1 MSGSQNRSCCNI
13 IYRLGLNIVMLLT
26 LLLSILLFT
35 GSFLTTC
42 YADNMETQQV
52 LLRPDNPLWNLLEL
66 AGFGLLFC
74 GCLYLYEKI
83 GEKFRRGLLV
93 FTLTFVFGLGILLI
107 LFGRTVPAADAL
119 SVYNAA
125 AEWILGNTD
134 IIHPTVSYLSYYPQ
148 QIGLMA
154 FLELLL
160 RIWNLTGLSVPTWHF
175 IKLVYVCLLCGAV
188 WFQYLSLQ
196 YLWPEN
202 YKKISCCYLVL
213 VCCNLPMIMYSSFVY
228 GEIPSFAAL
237 SVGWYLLLRLLGS
250 SSPDSSYR
258 DNVSPGGSSP
268 GGSYRNNVS
277 PGGSSP
283 DSSYRDN
290 VSRNDAPSVTAYD
303 YVPRMLRQILFTG
316 FGSILFLTLS
326 VMLRKNSL
334 IPVIAVLLVLLFEAL
349 RPGRNGKMRLG
360 LLIMAVC
367 LAVTSVGILPL
378 VQKCY
383 EKKAGNTLSS
393 GVTAM
398 SYLAMGMQEASRG
411 CGWYNGFNIDTYDT
425 AGMDTAIANEISRLA
440 IDERLTY
447 FREHPGYTADFYLH
461 KHLSQ
466 WADGTY
472 ASRQA
477 TLATYGGRSAFF
489 KEVYEGSL
497 SGGYIEWCNAW
508 QNVLYL
514 GVLVFCIDSLKKRRK
529 SKVVGHMADQT
540 AGHTA
545 GCTADQMA
553 DQLDAD
559 QLGADQL
566 DADQLGADQHGA
578 DQHGADRHGA
588 DRHGADQ
595 HGADRHG
602 ADRHGADRHG
612 ADWHG
617 ADRLGADRLY
627 VYVGLIAVLGG
638 FLFHTFWEA
647 NSRYIFSYSLLLM
660 PYCGAGVYTGI
671 CRIRD
676 GVRSRFH

>member
-26 LLLSILLFT
+26 LLLSMLLFA

-160 RIWNLTGLSVPTWHF
+160 RIWNLTGLSVPAWHF
-175 IKLVYVCLLCGAV
+175 IKLVYVCLLCGAI

-268 GGSYRNNVS
+268 
-277 PGGSSP
+277 

-349 RPGRNGKMRLG
+349 RPGQNGKMRLG

-383 EKKAGNTLSS
+383 EKKAGNKLSS

-425 AGMDTAIANEISRLA
+425 AGMDTALANEISRLA

-497 SGGYIEWCNAW
+497 SEGYIEWCNAW

-514 GVLVFCIDSLKKRRK
+514 GVLVFCIGSLKNRRK

-540 AGHTA
+540 AGQH
-545 GCTADQMA
+545 G
-553 DQLDAD
+553 AD
-559 QLGADQL
+559 QLGADRHG
-566 DADQLGADQHGA
+566 ADRHGADRLGADRHGA
-578 DQHGADRHGA
+578 DQHGADRLGA

-602 ADRHGADRHG
+602 ADRHGAD
-612 ADWHG
+612 WHG
-617 ADRLGADRLY
+617 ADRLY
-627 VYVGLIAVLGG
+627 IYVGLIAVLGG

>member
-26 LLLSILLFT
+26 LLLSMLLFA

-160 RIWNLTGLSVPTWHF
+160 RIWNLTGLSVPAWHF
-175 IKLVYVCLLCGAV
+175 IKLVYVCLLCGAI

-196 YLWPEN
+196 YLWPEK

-268 GGSYRNNVS
+268 
-277 PGGSSP
+277 
-283 DSSYRDN
+283 DSSYRNN

-545 GCTADQMA
+545 GCTADHMA

-566 DADQLGADQHGA
+566 DADQLDADQLDA
-578 DQHGADRHGA
+578 DQLGADRLGA

-602 ADRHGADRHG
+602 ADRHGAD
-612 ADWHG
+612 WHG
-617 ADRLGADRLY
+617 ADRLY
-627 VYVGLIAVLGG
+627 IYVGLIAVLGG

>member
-1 MSGSQNRSCCNI
+1 
-13 IYRLGLNIVMLLT
+13 MLLT
-26 LLLSILLFT
+26 LLLSMLLFA

-160 RIWNLTGLSVPTWHF
+160 RIWNLTGLSVPAWHF
-175 IKLVYVCLLCGAV
+175 IKLVYVCLLCGAI

-237 SVGWYLLLRLLGS
+237 SVGCYLLLRLLGS
-250 SSPDSSYR
+250 
-258 DNVSPGGSSP
+258 
-268 GGSYRNNVS
+268 
-277 PGGSSP
+277 SSP

-540 AGHTA
+540 AGYTA
-545 GCTADQMA
+545 GCTADHMA
-553 DQLDAD
+553 DQLDADQLGAD

-566 DADQLGADQHGA
+566 DADQLGADRHGA
-578 DQHGADRHGA
+578 DQHGADRLGA

-602 ADRHGADRHG
+602 AD
-612 ADWHG
+612 WHG
-617 ADRLGADRLY
+617 ADRLY
-627 VYVGLIAVLGG
+627 IYVGLIAVLGG
-638 FLFHTFWEA
+638 LLFHTFWEA

>member
-26 LLLSILLFT
+26 LLLSMLLFA

-160 RIWNLTGLSVPTWHF
+160 RIWNLTGLSVPAWHF
-175 IKLVYVCLLCGAV
+175 IKLVYVCLLCGAI

-237 SVGWYLLLRLLGS
+237 SVGCYLLLRLLGNV
-250 SSPDSSYR
+250 SPGGSYR
-258 DNVSPGGSSP
+258 DNVSPGGS
-268 GGSYRNNVS
+268 YRDNVS

-540 AGHTA
+540 AGYTA
-545 GCTADQMA
+545 GCTADHMA
-553 DQLDAD
+553 DQ
-559 QLGADQL
+559 
-566 DADQLGADQHGA
+566 
-578 DQHGADRHGA
+578 
-588 DRHGADQ
+588 
-595 HGADRHG
+595 
-602 ADRHGADRHG
+602 HG

-617 ADRLGADRLY
+617 ADRLGADRHGADRLY
-627 VYVGLIAVLGG
+627 IYVGLIAVLGG

>member
-26 LLLSILLFT
+26 LLLSMLLFA

-74 GCLYLYEKI
+74 GCLYLYAKI
-83 GEKFRRGLLV
+83 GERFRRGLLL
-93 FTLTFVFGLGILLI
+93 FTLGFVFGLGVLLI

-134 IIHPTVSYLSYYPQ
+134 IIHPTASYLSYYPQ

-160 RIWNLTGLSVPTWHF
+160 RIWNLTGLSAPAWHF
-175 IKLVYVCLLCGAV
+175 IKLVYVCLLCGAI

-202 YKKISCCYLVL
+202 YKKIFCCYLVL

-237 SVGWYLLLRLLGS
+237 SVGCYLLLRLLGS
-250 SSPDSSYR
+250 ASLDSASLDSSYR
-258 DNVSPGGSSP
+258 DNI
-268 GGSYRNNVS
+268 
-277 PGGSSP
+277 
-283 DSSYRDN
+283 
-290 VSRNDAPSVTAYD
+290 SRNDAPSVTTHGPA
-303 YVPRMLRQILFTG
+303 PHMLCRIIFTG

-334 IPVIAVLLVLLFEAL
+334 VPVIAVLLVLLFEAL

-367 LAVTSVGILPL
+367 LAVTSVNVLPL
-378 VQKCY
+378 TQKIY
-383 EKKAGNTLSS
+383 EKKTGNTLSS

-398 SYLAMGMQEASRG
+398 SYLAMGMQEAPRG
-411 CGWYNGFNIDTYDT
+411 CGWYNGFNIDTYDA
-425 AGMDTAIANEISRLA
+425 AGMDTALANEISRLA
-440 IDERLTY
+440 INERLVY

-477 TLATYGGRSAFF
+477 TLATYGGRGAFF

-508 QNVLYL
+508 QNILYL
-514 GVLVFCIDSLKKRRK
+514 GVLVFCIDSLKKRREFR
-529 SKVVGHMADQT
+529 VAGHMADQT

-545 GCTADQMA
+545 GCTADHMA

-566 DADQLGADQHGA
+566 
-578 DQHGADRHGA
+578 GADRHGA
-588 DRHGADQ
+588 DRH
-595 HGADRHG
+595 
-602 ADRHGADRHG
+602 
-612 ADWHG
+612 
-617 ADRLGADRLY
+617 GADRLY

-660 PYCGAGVYTGI
+660 PYCGAGVCTGI

>member
-1 MSGSQNRSCCNI
+1 MSQYACIIEIYCCGYGGIVSMSGSQNRSCCNI

-26 LLLSILLFT
+26 LLLSMLLFA

-74 GCLYLYEKI
+74 GCLYLYKKI

-125 AEWILGNTD
+125 AEWILRNTD

-160 RIWNLTGLSVPTWHF
+160 RIWNLTGLSVPAWHF
-175 IKLVYVCLLCGAV
+175 IKLVYVCLLCGAI

-202 YKKISCCYLVL
+202 YKNISCCYLVL

-237 SVGWYLLLRLLGS
+237 SVGCYLLLRLLGS
-250 SSPDSSYR
+250 VSPGGSYR
-258 DNVSPGGSSP
+258 DNVSPGS
-268 GGSYRNNVS
+268 SYRDNIS

-334 IPVIAVLLVLLFEAL
+334 IPIIAVLLVLLFEAL

-425 AGMDTAIANEISRLA
+425 AGMDTALANEISRLA

-540 AGHTA
+540 AGYTA
-545 GCTADQMA
+545 GCTADHMA
-553 DQLDAD
+553 DQ
-559 QLGADQL
+559 
-566 DADQLGADQHGA
+566 
-578 DQHGADRHGA
+578 
-588 DRHGADQ
+588 
-595 HGADRHG
+595 
-602 ADRHGADRHG
+602 HG

>member
-26 LLLSILLFT
+26 LLLSMLLFA

-160 RIWNLTGLSVPTWHF
+160 RIWNLTGLSVPAWHF
-175 IKLVYVCLLCGAV
+175 IKLVYVCLLCGAI

-268 GGSYRNNVS
+268 DSSYRNNVS
-277 PGGSSP
+277 PGGS
-283 DSSYRDN
+283 YR
-290 VSRNDAPSVTAYD
+290 
-303 YVPRMLRQILFTG
+303 IIFTG

-545 GCTADQMA
+545 GCTADHMA

-595 HGADRHG
+595 HG

>member
-26 LLLSILLFT
+26 LLLSMLLFT

-66 AGFGLLFC
+66 AGFGSLFC

-160 RIWNLTGLSVPTWHF
+160 RIWNLTGLSVPAWHF
-175 IKLVYVCLLCGAV
+175 IKLVYVCLLCGAI

-237 SVGWYLLLRLLGS
+237 SVGCYLLLRLLGS
-250 SSPDSSYR
+250 SSPDGSYR

-268 GGSYRNNVS
+268 DSSYRNNVS

-440 IDERLTY
+440 IDESLTY

-545 GCTADQMA
+545 GCTADHM
-553 DQLDAD
+553 
-559 QLGADQL
+559 
-566 DADQLGADQHGA
+566 
-578 DQHGADRHGA
+578 
-588 DRHGADQ
+588 
-595 HGADRHG
+595 
-602 ADRHGADRHG
+602 ADRHG

-617 ADRLGADRLY
+617 ADRLY
-627 VYVGLIAVLGG
+627 IYVGLIAVLGG

>member
-26 LLLSILLFT
+26 LLLSMLLFA

-160 RIWNLTGLSVPTWHF
+160 RIWNLTGLSVPAWHF
-175 IKLVYVCLLCGAV
+175 IKLVYVCLLCGAI

-237 SVGWYLLLRLLGS
+237 SVGCYLLLRLLGS
-250 SSPDSSYR
+250 I
-258 DNVSPGGSSP
+258 SPGG
-268 GGSYRNNVS
+268 
-277 PGGSSP
+277 
-283 DSSYRDN
+283 SYRDN

-425 AGMDTAIANEISRLA
+425 AGMDTALANEISRLA
-440 IDERLTY
+440 IDERLAY

-489 KEVYEGSL
+489 KGVYEGSL

-545 GCTADQMA
+545 GCTADHM
-553 DQLDAD
+553 AD
-559 QLGADQL
+559 QLGAD
-566 DADQLGADQHGA
+566 
-578 DQHGADRHGA
+578 
-588 DRHGADQ
+588 
-595 HGADRHG
+595 
-602 ADRHGADRHG
+602 
-612 ADWHG
+612 
-617 ADRLGADRLY
+617 RLY
-627 VYVGLIAVLGG
+627 IYVGLIAVLGG

>member
-26 LLLSILLFT
+26 LLLSMLLFA

-160 RIWNLTGLSVPTWHF
+160 RIWNLTGLSVPAWHF

-237 SVGWYLLLRLLGS
+237 SVGCYLLLRLLGS
-250 SSPDSSYR
+250 GSPGGSYR
-258 DNVSPGGSSP
+258 DNVSPGGSS
-268 GGSYRNNVS
+268 
-277 PGGSSP
+277 
-283 DSSYRDN
+283 RDC
-290 VSRNDAPSVTAYD
+290 VSRSDAPSVTAYD

-349 RPGRNGKMRLG
+349 RFGRSVRSRLC
-360 LLIMAVC
+360 LLGIAVC

-440 IDERLTY
+440 IDESLTY

-497 SGGYIEWCNAW
+497 SEGYIEWCNAW

-514 GVLVFCIDSLKKRRK
+514 GVLVFCIGSLKKRRK

-540 AGHTA
+540 AGYTA
-545 GCTADQMA
+545 GCTADHM
-553 DQLDAD
+553 
-559 QLGADQL
+559 ADQL

-578 DQHGADRHGA
+578 D
-588 DRHGADQ
+588 
-595 HGADRHG
+595 
-602 ADRHGADRHG
+602 
-612 ADWHG
+612 
-617 ADRLGADRLY
+617 RLY
-627 VYVGLIAVLGG
+627 IYVGLIAVLGG

>member
-26 LLLSILLFT
+26 LLLSMLLFA

-160 RIWNLTGLSVPTWHF
+160 RIWNLTGLSAPAWHF

-196 YLWPEN
+196 YLWPEK

-237 SVGWYLLLRLLGS
+237 SVGCYLLLRLLGGVS
-250 SSPDSSYR
+250 PGGSYRDNVSPCGSSPDSSYR
-258 DNVSPGGSSP
+258 DNVSLGS
-268 GGSYRNNVS
+268 
-277 PGGSSP
+277 SSP

-378 VQKCY
+378 IQKCY

-514 GVLVFCIDSLKKRRK
+514 GVLVFCIGSLKKRRK

-545 GCTADQMA
+545 GCTADHMA
-553 DQLDAD
+553 EHTAGRTAD
-559 QLGADQL
+559 PIVGHTA
-566 DADQLGADQHGA
+566 GRT
-578 DQHGADRHGA
+578 ADRPGT
-588 DRHGADQ
+588 
-595 HGADRHG
+595 
-602 ADRHGADRHG
+602 
-612 ADWHG
+612 
-617 ADRLGADRLY
+617 DRLGTDHLY

>member
-1 MSGSQNRSCCNI
+1 MRGSQNRSCCNI

-26 LLLSILLFT
+26 LLLSMLLFA

-93 FTLTFVFGLGILLI
+93 FTLAFVFGFGILLI

-134 IIHPTVSYLSYYPQ
+134 IIHPTASYLSYYPQ

-160 RIWNLTGLSVPTWHF
+160 RLWNLTGLSAPAWHF
-175 IKLVYVCLLCGAV
+175 IKLVYVCLLCVAI

-202 YKKISCCYLVL
+202 YKKISCCYLIL

-237 SVGWYLLLRLLGS
+237 SVGWYLLLRLLDSVSLGS
-250 SSPDSSYR
+250 ASLDSVSRDSVSPDS
-258 DNVSPGGSSP
+258 VSPDS
-268 GGSYRNNVS
+268 VS
-277 PGGSSP
+277 PDSVSLGSAFLSSASLSSASLDSASLSSASL

-290 VSRNDAPSVTAYD
+290 VSRNDAPSVTA
-303 YVPRMLRQILFTG
+303 PRMLCRIIFTG

-334 IPVIAVLLVLLFEAL
+334 VPVIAVLLVLLFEAL

-367 LAVTSVGILPL
+367 LAVTSVNVLPL
-378 VQKCY
+378 TQKIY

-398 SYLAMGMQEASRG
+398 SYLAMGMQESSRG
-411 CGWYNGFNIDTYDT
+411 CGWYNGFNIDTYDA
-425 AGMDTAIANEISRLA
+425 AGMDTALANEISRLA
-440 IDERLTY
+440 IDERLAY

-477 TLATYGGRSAFF
+477 TLATYGGRSSFF

-514 GVLVFCIDSLKKRRK
+514 GVLVFCIDSLKKRRE
-529 SKVVGHMADQT
+529 SRV
-540 AGHTA
+540 
-545 GCTADQMA
+545 
-553 DQLDAD
+553 
-559 QLGADQL
+559 
-566 DADQLGADQHGA
+566 
-578 DQHGADRHGA
+578 
-588 DRHGADQ
+588 
-595 HGADRHG
+595 
-602 ADRHGADRHG
+602 
-612 ADWHG
+612 
-617 ADRLGADRLY
+617 ADRLY

-660 PYCGAGVYTGI
+660 PYCGAGIYTLLPPKRGH
-671 CRIRD
+671 R
-676 GVRSRFH
+676 

>member
-26 LLLSILLFT
+26 MLLSMLLFA

-160 RIWNLTGLSVPTWHF
+160 RIWNLTGLSVPAWHF
-175 IKLVYVCLLCGAV
+175 IKLVYVCLLCGAI

-196 YLWPEN
+196 YLWPEK

-237 SVGWYLLLRLLGS
+237 SVGCYLLLRLLGGV
-250 SSPDSSYR
+250 SPGGSYR
-258 DNVSPGGSSP
+258 DNVSPGD
-268 GGSYRNNVS
+268 
-277 PGGSSP
+277 SSP

-326 VMLRKNSL
+326 VLLRKNSL

-425 AGMDTAIANEISRLA
+425 AGMDTALANEISRLA

-514 GVLVFCIDSLKKRRK
+514 GVLIFCIDSLKKRRE
-529 SKVVGHMADQT
+529 SRAAGHMDGRT
-540 AGHTA
+540 ANRMAEHTA
-545 GCTADQMA
+545 GRTADQMA
-553 DQLDAD
+553 EHTAGRTAD
-559 QLGADQL
+559 PIVGHTA
-566 DADQLGADQHGA
+566 GRT
-578 DQHGADRHGA
+578 ADRPGT
-588 DRHGADQ
+588 
-595 HGADRHG
+595 
-602 ADRHGADRHG
+602 
-612 ADWHG
+612 
-617 ADRLGADRLY
+617 DRLGTDHLY
-627 VYVGLIAVLGG
+627 VYVGLIAVLGA

>member
-1 MSGSQNRSCCNI
+1 MRGSQNRSCCNI

-26 LLLSILLFT
+26 LLLSMLLFA

-93 FTLTFVFGLGILLI
+93 FTLAFVFGLGILLI

-160 RIWNLTGLSVPTWHF
+160 RLWNLTGLSAPAWHF
-175 IKLVYVCLLCGAV
+175 IKLVYVCLLCVAI

-196 YLWPEN
+196 YLWSEN
-202 YKKISCCYLVL
+202 YKKISCCYLVM

-250 SSPDSSYR
+250 ASLSSASL
-258 DNVSPGGSSP
+258 
-268 GGSYRNNVS
+268 
-277 PGGSSP
+277 

-290 VSRNDAPSVTAYD
+290 VSRNDAPSVTA
-303 YVPRMLRQILFTG
+303 PHMLCRIIFTG

-367 LAVTSVGILPL
+367 LAVTSVNVLPL
-378 VQKCY
+378 TQKIY

-398 SYLAMGMQEASRG
+398 SYLAMGMQESSRG
-411 CGWYNGFNIDTYDT
+411 CGWYNGFNIDTYDA
-425 AGMDTAIANEISRLA
+425 AGMDTALANEISRLA
-440 IDERLTY
+440 IDERLAY

-477 TLATYGGRSAFF
+477 TLATYGGRSSFF

-514 GVLVFCIDSLKKRRK
+514 GVLVFCIDSLKKRRE
-529 SKVVGHMADQT
+529 SRV
-540 AGHTA
+540 
-545 GCTADQMA
+545 
-553 DQLDAD
+553 
-559 QLGADQL
+559 
-566 DADQLGADQHGA
+566 
-578 DQHGADRHGA
+578 
-588 DRHGADQ
+588 
-595 HGADRHG
+595 
-602 ADRHGADRHG
+602 
-612 ADWHG
+612 

-660 PYCGAGVYTGI
+660 PYCGAGIYTLLPRKRGH
-671 CRIRD
+671 R
-676 GVRSRFH
+676 

>member
-1 MSGSQNRSCCNI
+1 MSQYACIIKFNCCGYGGIVSMSGSQNRSCCNI

-26 LLLSILLFT
+26 LLLSMLLFA

-52 LLRPDNPLWNLLEL
+52 LLRPDNLLWNLLEL

-160 RIWNLTGLSVPTWHF
+160 RIWNLTGLSVPAWHF
-175 IKLVYVCLLCGAV
+175 IKLVYVCLLCGAI

-228 GEIPSFAAL
+228 GEIPSFTAL

-250 SSPDSSYR
+250 
-258 DNVSPGGSSP
+258 
-268 GGSYRNNVS
+268 
-277 PGGSSP
+277 SSP

-378 VQKCY
+378 IQKCY

-545 GCTADQMA
+545 GCTADHM
-553 DQLDAD
+553 
-559 QLGADQL
+559 ADQL

-578 DQHGADRHGA
+578 D
-588 DRHGADQ
+588 
-595 HGADRHG
+595 
-602 ADRHGADRHG
+602 
-612 ADWHG
+612 WHG
-617 ADRLGADRLY
+617 ADRLY
-627 VYVGLIAVLGG
+627 IYVGLIAVLGG

>member
-26 LLLSILLFT
+26 LLLSMLLFA

-160 RIWNLTGLSVPTWHF
+160 RIWNLTGLSVPAWHF
-175 IKLVYVCLLCGAV
+175 IKLVYVCLLCGAI

-202 YKKISCCYLVL
+202 YKNISCCYLVL

-258 DNVSPGGSSP
+258 D
-268 GGSYRNNVS
+268 NVS

-545 GCTADQMA
+545 GCTADHMA

-602 ADRHGADRHG
+602 ADRHGAD
-612 ADWHG
+612 WHG
-617 ADRLGADRLY
+617 ADRLY
-627 VYVGLIAVLGG
+627 IYVGLIAVLGG

>member
-26 LLLSILLFT
+26 LLLSMLLFA

-74 GCLYLYEKI
+74 GCLYLYAKI
-83 GEKFRRGLLV
+83 GERFRRGLLL
-93 FTLTFVFGLGILLI
+93 FTLGFVFGLGVLLI

-134 IIHPTVSYLSYYPQ
+134 IIHPTASYLSYYPQ

-160 RIWNLTGLSVPTWHF
+160 RIWNLTGLSAPAWHF
-175 IKLVYVCLLCGAV
+175 IKLVYVCLLCGAI

-237 SVGWYLLLRLLGS
+237 SVGCYLLLRLLGS
-250 SSPDSSYR
+250 ASLDSASLDSSYR
-258 DNVSPGGSSP
+258 DNI
-268 GGSYRNNVS
+268 
-277 PGGSSP
+277 
-283 DSSYRDN
+283 
-290 VSRNDAPSVTAYD
+290 SRNDAPSVTTHGPA
-303 YVPRMLRQILFTG
+303 PHMLCRIIFTG

-334 IPVIAVLLVLLFEAL
+334 VPVIAVLLVLLFEAL

-367 LAVTSVGILPL
+367 LAVTSVNVLPL
-378 VQKCY
+378 TQKIY
-383 EKKAGNTLSS
+383 EKKTGNTLSS

-398 SYLAMGMQEASRG
+398 SYLAMGMQEAPRG
-411 CGWYNGFNIDTYDT
+411 CGWYNGFNIDTYDA
-425 AGMDTAIANEISRLA
+425 AGMDTALANEISRLA
-440 IDERLTY
+440 INERLVY

-477 TLATYGGRSAFF
+477 TLATYGGRGAFF

-508 QNVLYL
+508 QNILYL
-514 GVLVFCIDSLKKRRK
+514 GVLVFCIDSLKKRREFR
-529 SKVVGHMADQT
+529 VAGHMADQT

-545 GCTADQMA
+545 GCTADHMA
-553 DQLDAD
+553 DQLDAG

-566 DADQLGADQHGA
+566 
-578 DQHGADRHGA
+578 GADRHGA
-588 DRHGADQ
+588 DRH
-595 HGADRHG
+595 
-602 ADRHGADRHG
+602 
-612 ADWHG
+612 
-617 ADRLGADRLY
+617 GADRLY

-660 PYCGAGVYTGI
+660 PYCGAGVCTGI

>member
-1 MSGSQNRSCCNI
+1 MSQYACIIEIYCCGYGGIVSMSGSQNRSCCNI

-26 LLLSILLFT
+26 LLLSMLLFA

-52 LLRPDNPLWNLLEL
+52 LLRPDNLLWNLLEL

-160 RIWNLTGLSVPTWHF
+160 RIWNLTGLSVPAWHF
-175 IKLVYVCLLCGAV
+175 IKLVYVCLLCGAI

-237 SVGWYLLLRLLGS
+237 SVGCYLLLRLLGS
-250 SSPDSSYR
+250 
-258 DNVSPGGSSP
+258 
-268 GGSYRNNVS
+268 
-277 PGGSSP
+277 SSP

-447 FREHPGYTADFYLH
+447 FREHPDYTADFYLH

-545 GCTADQMA
+545 GCTADHM
-553 DQLDAD
+553 
-559 QLGADQL
+559 ADQL

-578 DQHGADRHGA
+578 DQHGADR
-588 DRHGADQ
+588 
-595 HGADRHG
+595 
-602 ADRHGADRHG
+602 
-612 ADWHG
+612 
-617 ADRLGADRLY
+617 LY
-627 VYVGLIAVLGG
+627 IYVGLIAVLGG

-676 GVRSRFH
+676 WVRSRFH

>member
-1 MSGSQNRSCCNI
+1 MEKLYKISL
-13 IYRLGLNIVMLLT
+13 YAVKFLT
-26 LLLSILLFT
+26 LLLAVLLFA

-52 LLRPDNPLWNLLEL
+52 LFRLDNPLWNLLEL

-74 GCLYLYEKI
+74 GCLYLYAKI
-83 GEKFRRGLLV
+83 GERFRRGLLL
-93 FTLTFVFGLGILLI
+93 FTLGFVFGLGILLI

-134 IIHPTVSYLSYYPQ
+134 IIHPTASYLSYYPQ

-160 RIWNLTGLSVPTWHF
+160 RIWNLTGLSAPVWHF
-175 IKLVYVCLLCGAV
+175 IKLIYVCLLCGAI

-202 YKKISCCYLVL
+202 YKKISCCYLVM

-250 SSPDSSYR
+250 SSPDSFSR
-258 DNVSPGGSSP
+258 DNVSLDSASL
-268 GGSYRNNVS
+268 
-277 PGGSSP
+277 

-290 VSRNDAPSVTAYD
+290 ISRNDAPSVTAHG
-303 YVPRMLRQILFTG
+303 PAPHMLCRIIFTG
-316 FGSILFLTLS
+316 FGSILFLTLA

-334 IPVIAVLLVLLFEAL
+334 VPVIAVLLVLLFEAL

-367 LAVTSVGILPL
+367 LAVTSVNVLPL
-378 VQKCY
+378 TQKIY

-398 SYLAMGMQEASRG
+398 SYLAMGMQEAPRG
-411 CGWYNGFNIDTYDT
+411 CGWYNGFNIDTYDA
-425 AGMDTAIANEISRLA
+425 AGMDTALANEISRLA
-440 IDERLTY
+440 INERLVY

-514 GVLVFCIDSLKKRRK
+514 GVLVFCIDSLKKRRE
-529 SKVVGHMADQT
+529 SRVAGHMADQT

-545 GCTADQMA
+545 GCTADHMA
-553 DQLDAD
+553 DQLD
-559 QLGADQL
+559 
-566 DADQLGADQHGA
+566 
-578 DQHGADRHGA
+578 
-588 DRHGADQ
+588 
-595 HGADRHG
+595 ADRHG
-602 ADRHGADRHG
+602 ADRHGADR
-612 ADWHG
+612 HG

-627 VYVGLIAVLGG
+627 VYVGLITVLGG

>member
-26 LLLSILLFT
+26 LLLSMLLFA

-93 FTLTFVFGLGILLI
+93 FTLIFVFGLGILLI

-160 RIWNLTGLSVPTWHF
+160 RIWNLTGLSVPAWHF
-175 IKLVYVCLLCGAV
+175 IKLVYVCLLCGAI

-237 SVGWYLLLRLLGS
+237 SVGCYLLLRLLGS
-250 SSPDSSYR
+250 
-258 DNVSPGGSSP
+258 VSPGG
-268 GGSYRNNVS
+268 
-277 PGGSSP
+277 
-283 DSSYRDN
+283 SYRDN
-290 VSRNDAPSVTAYD
+290 VSRNDAPSVTAHGSA
-303 YVPRMLRQILFTG
+303 PHMLCRIIFTG

-334 IPVIAVLLVLLFEAL
+334 IPIIAVLLVLLFEAL
-349 RPGRNGKMRLG
+349 RFGRSVRSRLC
-360 LLIMAVC
+360 LLGIAVC

-425 AGMDTAIANEISRLA
+425 AGMDTALANEISRLT

-529 SKVVGHMADQT
+529 SKVVGHMTDQT

-545 GCTADQMA
+545 GCTADHMA
-553 DQLDAD
+553 DQLD
-559 QLGADQL
+559 
-566 DADQLGADQHGA
+566 
-578 DQHGADRHGA
+578 
-588 DRHGADQ
+588 
-595 HGADRHG
+595 ADRHG
-602 ADRHGADRHG
+602 ADRHGADRLGADRHG
-612 ADWHG
+612 TDWHG
-617 ADRLGADRLY
+617 TDRLGTDWHGTDRLY

-671 CRIRD
+671 CRIQD

>member
-1 MSGSQNRSCCNI
+1 MSQYACIIEIYCCGYGGIVSMRGSQNRSCCNI

-26 LLLSILLFT
+26 LLLSMLLFA

-93 FTLTFVFGLGILLI
+93 FTLAFVFGLGILLI

-134 IIHPTVSYLSYYPQ
+134 IIHPTASYLSYYPQ

-160 RIWNLTGLSVPTWHF
+160 RLWNLTGLSAPAWHF
-175 IKLVYVCLLCGAV
+175 IKLVYVCLLCGAI
-188 WFQYLSLQ
+188 WLQYLSLQ

-202 YKKISCCYLVL
+202 YKKISCCYLIL

-250 SSPDSSYR
+250 ASRDS
-258 DNVSPGGSSP
+258 
-268 GGSYRNNVS
+268 
-277 PGGSSP
+277 
-283 DSSYRDN
+283 
-290 VSRNDAPSVTAYD
+290 VSRNDAPSVTT
-303 YVPRMLRQILFTG
+303 RMLCRIIFTG

-367 LAVTSVGILPL
+367 LAVTSVNVLPL
-378 VQKCY
+378 TQKIY

-398 SYLAMGMQEASRG
+398 SYLAMGMQEAPRG
-411 CGWYNGFNIDTYDT
+411 CGWYNGFNIDTYDA
-425 AGMDTAIANEISRLA
+425 AGMDTALANEISRLA
-440 IDERLTY
+440 IDERLAY
-447 FREHPGYTADFYLH
+447 FREHPGYTANFYLH

-477 TLATYGGRSAFF
+477 TLATYGGRSSFF

-508 QNVLYL
+508 QNALYL
-514 GVLVFCIDSLKKRRK
+514 GVLVFCIDSLKKRRE
-529 SKVVGHMADQT
+529 SRVAGHMADQT
-540 AGHTA
+540 A
-545 GCTADQMA
+545 
-553 DQLDAD
+553 
-559 QLGADQL
+559 
-566 DADQLGADQHGA
+566 DQHGA
-578 DQHGADRHGA
+578 DWHGT

-595 HGADRHG
+595 
-602 ADRHGADRHG
+602 
-612 ADWHG
+612 
-617 ADRLGADRLY
+617 LY

-660 PYCGAGVYTGI
+660 PYCGAGVYTLLPPKWGH
-671 CRIRD
+671 R
-676 GVRSRFH
+676 

>member
-1 MSGSQNRSCCNI
+1 MVSMSGSQNRSCCNI

-26 LLLSILLFT
+26 LLLSMLLFA

-160 RIWNLTGLSVPTWHF
+160 RIWNLTGLSVPAWHF
-175 IKLVYVCLLCGAV
+175 IKLVYVCLLCGAI

-196 YLWPEN
+196 YLWPEK

-250 SSPDSSYR
+250 
-258 DNVSPGGSSP
+258 VSPGG
-268 GGSYRNNVS
+268 
-277 PGGSSP
+277 
-283 DSSYRDN
+283 SYRDN

-383 EKKAGNTLSS
+383 EKKAGNTLNS

-529 SKVVGHMADQT
+529 SKVVGHMAAQT
-540 AGHTA
+540 AGYTA
-545 GCTADQMA
+545 GCTADHMA
-553 DQLDAD
+553 DQ
-559 QLGADQL
+559 
-566 DADQLGADQHGA
+566 
-578 DQHGADRHGA
+578 
-588 DRHGADQ
+588 
-595 HGADRHG
+595 
-602 ADRHGADRHG
+602 HG

>member
-1 MSGSQNRSCCNI
+1 MRRSQNRSYCNI
-13 IYRLGLNIVMLLT
+13 IYRLGLNIVMLLS
-26 LLLSILLFT
+26 LLLSMLLFA

-83 GEKFRRGLLV
+83 GERFRRGLLL
-93 FTLTFVFGLGILLI
+93 FTLGFVFGLGILLI

-134 IIHPTVSYLSYYPQ
+134 IIHPTASYLSYYPQ

-160 RIWNLTGLSVPTWHF
+160 RIWNLTGLSAPAWHF
-175 IKLVYVCLLCGAV
+175 IKLVYVCLLCGAI

-237 SVGWYLLLRLLGS
+237 SVGCYLLLRLLGS
-250 SSPDSSYR
+250 SSR
-258 DNVSPGGSSP
+258 
-268 GGSYRNNVS
+268 
-277 PGGSSP
+277 
-283 DSSYRDN
+283 
-290 VSRNDAPSVTAYD
+290 
-303 YVPRMLRQILFTG
+303 ILFTG

-326 VMLRKNSL
+326 VLLRKNSL
-334 IPVIAVLLVLLFEAL
+334 IPIIAVLLVLLFEAL
-349 RPGRNGKMRLG
+349 RPDWNSKMRLG

-367 LAVTSVGILPL
+367 LAVTSVSVLPL
-378 VQKCY
+378 TQKIY
-383 EKKAGNTLSS
+383 EEKAGNTLSS

-411 CGWYNGFNIDTYDT
+411 CGWYNGFNINTYDT
-425 AGMDTAIANEISRLA
+425 AGMDTALANEISRLA
-440 IDERLTY
+440 IDERLAY

-477 TLATYGGRSAFF
+477 TLATYGGRNAFF

-514 GVLVFCIDSLKKRRK
+514 GVLVFCIGSLKKRRK

-540 AGHTA
+540 AG
-545 GCTADQMA
+545 
-553 DQLDAD
+553 
-559 QLGADQL
+559 
-566 DADQLGADQHGA
+566 QHGA
-578 DQHGADRHGA
+578 DQL
-588 DRHGADQ
+588 
-595 HGADRHG
+595 GADRHG
-602 ADRHGADRHG
+602 ADRHGADR
-612 ADWHG
+612 
-617 ADRLGADRLY
+617 LGTDRLY

-660 PYCGAGVYTGI
+660 PYCGAGIYTGI

>member
-26 LLLSILLFT
+26 LLLSMLLFA

-160 RIWNLTGLSVPTWHF
+160 RIWNLTGLSVPAWHF
-175 IKLVYVCLLCGAV
+175 IKLVYVCLLCGAI

-237 SVGWYLLLRLLGS
+237 SVGCYLLLRLLGS
-250 SSPDSSYR
+250 VSPSSSYR
-258 DNVSPGGSSP
+258 D
-268 GGSYRNNVS
+268 NVS

-290 VSRNDAPSVTAYD
+290 VSRNDAPSVTAYN

-334 IPVIAVLLVLLFEAL
+334 IPIIAVLLVLLFEAL

-425 AGMDTAIANEISRLA
+425 AGMDTALANEISRLA
-440 IDERLTY
+440 IDERLAY
-447 FREHPGYTADFYLH
+447 FRKHPGYTANFYLH

-514 GVLVFCIDSLKKRRK
+514 GVMVFCIDSLKKRRK
-529 SKVVGHMADQT
+529 SKVAGHMTDQMS
-540 AGHTA
+540 GHTA
-545 GCTADQMA
+545 ECTADQMA
-553 DQLDAD
+553 DQTA
-559 QLGADQL
+559 GCT
-566 DADQLGADQHGA
+566 
-578 DQHGADRHGA
+578 
-588 DRHGADQ
+588 
-595 HGADRHG
+595 
-602 ADRHGADRHG
+602 
-612 ADWHG
+612 
-617 ADRLGADRLY
+617 ADRLY
-627 VYVGLIAVLGG
+627 IYVGLIAVLGG

-676 GVRSRFH
+676 VVRSRFH

>member
-26 LLLSILLFT
+26 LLLSMLLFA

-154 FLELLL
+154 FWELLL
-160 RIWNLTGLSVPTWHF
+160 RIWNLTGLSVPAWHF
-175 IKLVYVCLLCGAV
+175 IKLVYVCLLCGAI

-237 SVGWYLLLRLLGS
+237 SVGCYLLLRLLGG
-250 SSPDSSYR
+250 
-258 DNVSPGGSSP
+258 VSPGGSS
-268 GGSYRNNVS
+268 
-277 PGGSSP
+277 
-283 DSSYRDN
+283 RDN

-334 IPVIAVLLVLLFEAL
+334 IPIIAVLLVLLFEAL
-349 RPGRNGKMRLG
+349 RFGRSVRSRLC
-360 LLIMAVC
+360 LLGIAVC

-425 AGMDTAIANEISRLA
+425 AGMDTALANEISRLA

-545 GCTADQMA
+545 GCTADHMA

-559 QLGADQL
+559 QLGADRHG
-566 DADQLGADQHGA
+566 ADRHGADRLGADRHGADQHGA

-588 DRHGADQ
+588 DR
-595 HGADRHG
+595 
-602 ADRHGADRHG
+602 
-612 ADWHG
+612 
-617 ADRLGADRLY
+617 LGTDRLY

-676 GVRSRFH
+676 WVRSRFH

>member
-26 LLLSILLFT
+26 LLLSMLLFA

-74 GCLYLYEKI
+74 GCLYLYAKI
-83 GEKFRRGLLV
+83 GERFRRGLLL
-93 FTLTFVFGLGILLI
+93 FTLGFVFGLGVLLI

-134 IIHPTVSYLSYYPQ
+134 IIHPTASYLSYYPQ

-160 RIWNLTGLSVPTWHF
+160 RIWNLTGLSAPAWHF
-175 IKLVYVCLLCGAV
+175 IKLVYVCLLCGAI

-237 SVGWYLLLRLLGS
+237 SVGCYLLLRLLGS
-250 SSPDSSYR
+250 ASLDSASLDSSYR
-258 DNVSPGGSSP
+258 DNI
-268 GGSYRNNVS
+268 
-277 PGGSSP
+277 
-283 DSSYRDN
+283 
-290 VSRNDAPSVTAYD
+290 SRNDAPSVTTHGPA
-303 YVPRMLRQILFTG
+303 PHMLCRIIFTG

-334 IPVIAVLLVLLFEAL
+334 VPVIAVLLVLLFEAL
-349 RPGRNGKMRLG
+349 RPGWNGKMRLG

-425 AGMDTAIANEISRLA
+425 AGMDTALANEISRLA

-514 GVLVFCIDSLKKRRK
+514 GVLVFCIGSLKKRRK
-529 SKVVGHMADQT
+529 SRAAGHMDGRTADRM
-540 AGHTA
+540 AEHTA
-545 GCTADQMA
+545 GYTADQMA
-553 DQLDAD
+553 EHTT
-559 QLGADQL
+559 GCT
-566 DADQLGADQHGA
+566 
-578 DQHGADRHGA
+578 ADRPGT
-588 DRHGADQ
+588 DRL
-595 HGADRHG
+595 
-602 ADRHGADRHG
+602 
-612 ADWHG
+612 G
-617 ADRLGADRLY
+617 ADRLGADRLGTDRLGTDRLY

-638 FLFHTFWEA
+638 FLFHIFWEA

-660 PYCGAGVYTGI
+660 PYCGAGIYTGI

>member
-26 LLLSILLFT
+26 LLLSMLLFA

-74 GCLYLYEKI
+74 GCLSLYEKI

-125 AEWILGNTD
+125 AEWILENTD

-160 RIWNLTGLSVPTWHF
+160 RIWNLTGLSAPAWHF

-196 YLWPEN
+196 YLWPEK

-213 VCCNLPMIMYSSFVY
+213 VCCNLPMIMYSSFAY

-268 GGSYRNNVS
+268 DSSYRNNVS
-277 PGGSSP
+277 PGGS
-283 DSSYRDN
+283 YR
-290 VSRNDAPSVTAYD
+290 
-303 YVPRMLRQILFTG
+303 IIFTG

-545 GCTADQMA
+545 GCTADHMA
-553 DQLDAD
+553 DQHGAD
-559 QLGADQL
+559 RLGADRH
-566 DADQLGADQHGA
+566 GADRHGADRHGA

-602 ADRHGADRHG
+602 AD
-612 ADWHG
+612 WHG
-617 ADRLGADRLY
+617 ADRLY
-627 VYVGLIAVLGG
+627 IYVGLIAVLGG

>member
-160 RIWNLTGLSVPTWHF
+160 RIWNLTGLSVPAWHF
-175 IKLVYVCLLCGAV
+175 IKLVYVCLLCGAI

-202 YKKISCCYLVL
+202 YKNISCCYLVL

-250 SSPDSSYR
+250 
-258 DNVSPGGSSP
+258 
-268 GGSYRNNVS
+268 VS

-545 GCTADQMA
+545 GCTADQ
-553 DQLDAD
+553 
-559 QLGADQL
+559 
-566 DADQLGADQHGA
+566 
-578 DQHGADRHGA
+578 HGADRHGA
-588 DRHGADQ
+588 DRHGADW
-595 HGADRHG
+595 HG

-617 ADRLGADRLY
+617 ADRLY
-627 VYVGLIAVLGG
+627 IYVGLIAVLGG

>member
-26 LLLSILLFT
+26 LLLSMLLFA

-160 RIWNLTGLSVPTWHF
+160 RIWNLTGLSVPAWHF
-175 IKLVYVCLLCGAV
+175 IKLVYVCLLCGAI

-237 SVGWYLLLRLLGS
+237 SVGCYLLLRLLGS
-250 SSPDSSYR
+250 
-258 DNVSPGGSSP
+258 
-268 GGSYRNNVS
+268 
-277 PGGSSP
+277 SSP

-545 GCTADQMA
+545 GCTADHM
-553 DQLDAD
+553 
-559 QLGADQL
+559 ADQL

-588 DRHGADQ
+588 DRHGAD
-595 HGADRHG
+595 
-602 ADRHGADRHG
+602 
-612 ADWHG
+612 WHG
-617 ADRLGADRLY
+617 ADRLY
-627 VYVGLIAVLGG
+627 IYVGLIAVLGG

>member
-26 LLLSILLFT
+26 LLLSMLLFA

-160 RIWNLTGLSVPTWHF
+160 RIWNLTGLSVPAWHF
-175 IKLVYVCLLCGAV
+175 IKLVYVCLLCGAI

-202 YKKISCCYLVL
+202 YKNISCCYLVL

-237 SVGWYLLLRLLGS
+237 SVGCYLLLRLLGS
-250 SSPDSSYR
+250 SSR
-258 DNVSPGGSSP
+258 
-268 GGSYRNNVS
+268 
-277 PGGSSP
+277 
-283 DSSYRDN
+283 
-290 VSRNDAPSVTAYD
+290 
-303 YVPRMLRQILFTG
+303 ILFTG

-367 LAVTSVGILPL
+367 LAVTSVSVLPL
-378 VQKCY
+378 TQKIY

-425 AGMDTAIANEISRLA
+425 AGMDTALANEISRLA
-440 IDERLTY
+440 IDERLAY
-447 FREHPGYTADFYLH
+447 FLEHPGYTADFYLH

-514 GVLVFCIDSLKKRRK
+514 GVLVFCIGSLKKRRE
-529 SKVVGHMADQT
+529 SRAAGHMDGRTADRIVGHT
-540 AGHTA
+540 TRHTA
-545 GCTADQMA
+545 DHMA

-559 QLGADQL
+559 QL
-566 DADQLGADQHGA
+566 
-578 DQHGADRHGA
+578 
-588 DRHGADQ
+588 
-595 HGADRHG
+595 GADRHG
-602 ADRHGADRHG
+602 ADRHGADRLG
-612 ADWHG
+612 ADRHG

-627 VYVGLIAVLGG
+627 IYVGLIAVLGG
-638 FLFHTFWEA
+638 FLFHIFWEA

-660 PYCGAGVYTGI
+660 PYCGAGIYTGI

>member
-1 MSGSQNRSCCNI
+1 MRRSQNRSYCNI
-13 IYRLGLNIVMLLT
+13 IYRLGLNIVMLLS
-26 LLLSILLFT
+26 LLLSMLLFA

-83 GEKFRRGLLV
+83 GERFRRGLLL
-93 FTLTFVFGLGILLI
+93 FTLGFVFGLGIVLI

-134 IIHPTVSYLSYYPQ
+134 IIHPTASYLSYYPQ

-160 RIWNLTGLSVPTWHF
+160 RIWDLTGLSAPAWHF
-175 IKLVYVCLLCGAV
+175 IKLVYVCLLCAAV

-196 YLWPEN
+196 YLWPEK

-237 SVGWYLLLRLLGS
+237 SVGCYLLLRLLG
-250 SSPDSSYR
+250 
-258 DNVSPGGSSP
+258 GSS
-268 GGSYRNNVS
+268 R
-277 PGGSSP
+277 
-283 DSSYRDN
+283 
-290 VSRNDAPSVTAYD
+290 
-303 YVPRMLRQILFTG
+303 ILFTG

-326 VMLRKNSL
+326 VLLRKNSL

-425 AGMDTAIANEISRLA
+425 AGMDTVLANEISRLA

-489 KEVYEGSL
+489 REVYEGSL

-508 QNVLYL
+508 QNALYL
-514 GVLVFCIDSLKKRRK
+514 GVLVFCIGSLKKRRK
-529 SKVVGHMADQT
+529 SRAAGHMDGRT
-540 AGHTA
+540 ANRMAEHTA
-545 GCTADQMA
+545 GRTADQMA
-553 DQLDAD
+553 EHTAGRTAD
-559 QLGADQL
+559 QIVGHTAGRTADQIVGHT
-566 DADQLGADQHGA
+566 AGRT
-578 DQHGADRHGA
+578 ADRPGT
-588 DRHGADQ
+588 
-595 HGADRHG
+595 
-602 ADRHGADRHG
+602 
-612 ADWHG
+612 
-617 ADRLGADRLY
+617 DRLGTDHLY

>member
-26 LLLSILLFT
+26 LLLSMLLFA

-160 RIWNLTGLSVPTWHF
+160 RIWNLTGLSVPAWHF
-175 IKLVYVCLLCGAV
+175 IKLVYVCLLCGAI

-258 DNVSPGGSSP
+258 D
-268 GGSYRNNVS
+268 NVS

-425 AGMDTAIANEISRLA
+425 ASMDTAIANEISRLA

-545 GCTADQMA
+545 GCTADHMA

-566 DADQLGADQHGA
+566 DADQLDADQLDA
-578 DQHGADRHGA
+578 DQLGADRLGA

-602 ADRHGADRHG
+602 ADRHGAD
-612 ADWHG
+612 WHG
-617 ADRLGADRLY
+617 ADRLY
-627 VYVGLIAVLGG
+627 IYVGLIAVLGG

-671 CRIRD
+671 CRILD

>member
-1 MSGSQNRSCCNI
+1 
-13 IYRLGLNIVMLLT
+13 MLLT
-26 LLLSILLFT
+26 LLLSMLLFA

-74 GCLYLYEKI
+74 GCLYLYAKI
-83 GEKFRRGLLV
+83 GERFRRGLLL
-93 FTLTFVFGLGILLI
+93 FTLGFVFGLGVLLI

-134 IIHPTVSYLSYYPQ
+134 IIHPTASYLSYYPQ

-160 RIWNLTGLSVPTWHF
+160 RIWNLTGLSAPAWHF
-175 IKLVYVCLLCGAV
+175 IKLVYVCLLCGAI

-237 SVGWYLLLRLLGS
+237 SVGCYLLLRLLGS
-250 SSPDSSYR
+250 ASLDSASLDSSYR
-258 DNVSPGGSSP
+258 DNI
-268 GGSYRNNVS
+268 
-277 PGGSSP
+277 
-283 DSSYRDN
+283 
-290 VSRNDAPSVTAYD
+290 SRNDAPSVTTHGPA
-303 YVPRMLRQILFTG
+303 PHMLCRIIFTG

-334 IPVIAVLLVLLFEAL
+334 VPVIAVLLVLLFEAL

-367 LAVTSVGILPL
+367 LAVTSVNVLPL
-378 VQKCY
+378 TQKIY
-383 EKKAGNTLSS
+383 EKKTGNTLSS

-398 SYLAMGMQEASRG
+398 SYLAMGMQEAPRG
-411 CGWYNGFNIDTYDT
+411 CGWYNGFNIDTYDA
-425 AGMDTAIANEISRLA
+425 AGMDTALANEISRLA
-440 IDERLTY
+440 INERLVY

-477 TLATYGGRSAFF
+477 TLATYGGRGAFF

-508 QNVLYL
+508 QNILYL
-514 GVLVFCIDSLKKRRK
+514 GVLVFCIDSLKKRREFR
-529 SKVVGHMADQT
+529 VAGHMADQT
-540 AGHTA
+540 AEHTA
-545 GCTADQMA
+545 GCTADHMA

-566 DADQLGADQHGA
+566 
-578 DQHGADRHGA
+578 GADRHGA
-588 DRHGADQ
+588 DRH
-595 HGADRHG
+595 
-602 ADRHGADRHG
+602 
-612 ADWHG
+612 
-617 ADRLGADRLY
+617 GADRLY

-660 PYCGAGVYTGI
+660 PYCGAGVCTGI

>member
-26 LLLSILLFT
+26 LLLSMLLFA

-160 RIWNLTGLSVPTWHF
+160 RIWNLTGLSAPAWHF

-196 YLWPEN
+196 YLWPEK

-237 SVGWYLLLRLLGS
+237 SVGCYLLLRLLGGVS
-250 SSPDSSYR
+250 PGGSYRDNVSPCGSSPDSSYR
-258 DNVSPGGSSP
+258 DNVSLGS
-268 GGSYRNNVS
+268 
-277 PGGSSP
+277 SSP

-378 VQKCY
+378 IQKCY

-545 GCTADQMA
+545 GCTADHMA
-553 DQLDAD
+553 EHTAGRTAD
-559 QLGADQL
+559 PIVGHTA
-566 DADQLGADQHGA
+566 GRT
-578 DQHGADRHGA
+578 ADRPGT
-588 DRHGADQ
+588 
-595 HGADRHG
+595 
-602 ADRHGADRHG
+602 
-612 ADWHG
+612 
-617 ADRLGADRLY
+617 DRLGTDHLY

-647 NSRYIFSYSLLLM
+647 NSRYIFSYSLFLM

>member
-26 LLLSILLFT
+26 LLLSMLLFT

-74 GCLYLYEKI
+74 GCLSLYEKI

-160 RIWNLTGLSVPTWHF
+160 RIWNLTGLSVPAWHF
-175 IKLVYVCLLCGAV
+175 IKLVYVCLLCGAI

-237 SVGWYLLLRLLGS
+237 SVGCYLLLRLLGGV
-250 SSPDSSYR
+250 SPGDSYR
-258 DNVSPGGSSP
+258 D
-268 GGSYRNNVS
+268 NVS

-303 YVPRMLRQILFTG
+303 YVPRMLRQILFTV

-367 LAVTSVGILPL
+367 LAVTSVSVLPL
-378 VQKCY
+378 TQKIY

-425 AGMDTAIANEISRLA
+425 AGMDTALANEISRLA
-440 IDERLTY
+440 IDERLAY

-545 GCTADQMA
+545 GCTADHMA

-559 QLGADQL
+559 QLGADR
-566 DADQLGADQHGA
+566 
-578 DQHGADRHGA
+578 HGADRHGA
-588 DRHGADQ
+588 DRL
-595 HGADRHG
+595 GADRHG
-602 ADRHGADRHG
+602 ANQLGADRHG

-617 ADRLGADRLY
+617 ADRLY
-627 VYVGLIAVLGG
+627 IYVGLIAVLGG